1 MAGRA
6 YLRLPPRELLDEE
19 PEKPPLLRVL
29 LPLLK
34 LPLLDEREELLL
46 TLLLDDEL
54 LLLLDDELLLDLTV
68 LLLRVDEE
76 LELVEVEVVERPAP
90 TLMVV
95 PLRVVVLD
103 EELLPVVG
111 VSLAPLRLEDVLVP
125 VVAFPRLEELL
136 VPVEELPRRVVPLR
150 LDLRS

>member
-1 MAGRA
+1 M
-6 YLRLPPRELLDEE
+6 
-19 PEKPPLLRVL
+19 L

-46 TLLLDDEL
+46 LLTLLLDDEL
-54 LLLLDDELLLDLTV
+54 LLLLDDDLTV

-111 VSLAPLRLEDVLVP
+111 VSLAPLRLEEVLVP